1 MRKRTKQVLAGVL
14 LLVVLAGAAAWRAL
28 RLQDLA
34 HLGTGYSAELT
45 CACLF
50 VSRRPLDSCRN
61 DLDKL
66 AQLLVSVEAGDGLVT
81 ARSMG
86 LAQATARYRAG
97 FGCALDP

>member
-1 MRKRTKQVLAGVL
+1 MRKRSKQVLAGVL
-14 LLVVLAGAAAWRAL
+14 VLLLLAAVSAWRML
-28 RLQDLA
+28 RLSDLA

-50 VSRRPLDSCRN
+50 VSKRPIDSCRR

-86 LAQATARYRAG
+86 MAQATARYRPG
-97 FGCALDP
+97 FGCTLDP